1 MPHFSHRPNRDD
13 NFHMTQL
20 NGNQGLLGRVQW
32 MLVRQ
37 ATAEFSEMGTFFFF
51 WKSEI
56 LPQWLEG
63 TDPIVNLYTQY

>member
-1 MPHFSHRPNRDD
+1 
-13 NFHMTQL
+13 
-20 NGNQGLLGRVQW
+20 

-51 WKSEI
+51 WKNEI